1 MGRYA
6 VEFRSGTTLEL
17 NAKDGDDAKRQAY
30 AIQRAKYPD
39 EPKGHPERQVAR
51 VIHPDED

>member
-1 MGRYA
+1 MDRYG
-6 VEFRSGTTLEL
+6 VEFKSGRVVEV

-30 AIQRAKYPD
+30 ALQRKEYPD

-51 VIHPDED
+51 VIYPND